1 LDLQAKA
8 PLYRHLLETMQG
20 VATIRAFRWQ
30 EPTSRQL
37 IELLDLSQRPHYL
50 LLSIQR
56 WLTLVL
62 DLLVTV
68 SAVLVVLFAVATSS
82 NSPGYLA
89 VAMYSVMGFSQS
101 LSNLLT
107 SWTALE
113 TSLGAITRLRE
124 FVKTTPQEVEPA
136 ADDRIS
142 LPPSWPT
149 HGRIEWKNVNAA
161 YQMTTTGEGGAPVLR
176 EVSLTISPG
185 QKVAICGRTGS
196 GKSSLLSTMFNL
208 VDYTGIISI
217 DGLDISNMTNEG
229 RRAGLIVVSQ
239 HPALLPG
246 TLRSNLVH
254 PNRKQPHASDEEIMA
269 VLESLQVWDAIQQFG
284 SLDTEVENLSLSVGQ
299 QQLVCL
305 ARAIL
310 RKKKS
315 NILVLDEAMSAVDS
329 ETEKLMVAVL
339 ETEFASHTV
348 LSVVHRLDTVR
359 KFDSLVVLDGGRIVH
374 VGSPRDMIDGN
385 GRLTY

>member
-1 LDLQAKA
+1 
-8 PLYRHLLETMQG
+8 
-20 VATIRAFRWQ
+20 
-30 EPTSRQL
+30 
-37 IELLDLSQRPHYL
+37 
-50 LLSIQR
+50 
-56 WLTLVL
+56 
-62 DLLVTV
+62 
-68 SAVLVVLFAVATSS
+68 
-82 NSPGYLA
+82 
-89 VAMYSVMGFSQS
+89 
-101 LSNLLT
+101 
-107 SWTALE
+107 
-113 TSLGAITRLRE
+113 
-124 FVKTTPQEVEPA
+124 
-136 ADDRIS
+136 
-142 LPPSWPT
+142 
-149 HGRIEWKNVNAA
+149 
-161 YQMTTTGEGGAPVLR
+161 
-176 EVSLTISPG
+176 
-185 QKVAICGRTGS
+185 
-196 GKSSLLSTMFNL
+196 
-208 VDYTGIISI
+208 
-217 DGLDISNMTNEG
+217 
-229 RRAGLIVVSQ
+229 
-239 HPALLPG
+239 
-246 TLRSNLVH
+246 
-254 PNRKQPHASDEEIMA
+254 MA

>member
-1 LDLQAKA
+1 
-8 PLYRHLLETMQG
+8 
-20 VATIRAFRWQ
+20 
-30 EPTSRQL
+30 
-37 IELLDLSQRPHYL
+37 
-50 LLSIQR
+50 
-56 WLTLVL
+56 
-62 DLLVTV
+62 
-68 SAVLVVLFAVATSS
+68 
-82 NSPGYLA
+82 
-89 VAMYSVMGFSQS
+89 
-101 LSNLLT
+101 
-107 SWTALE
+107 
-113 TSLGAITRLRE
+113 
-124 FVKTTPQEVEPA
+124 
-136 ADDRIS
+136 
-142 LPPSWPT
+142 
-149 HGRIEWKNVNAA
+149 
-161 YQMTTTGEGGAPVLR
+161 
-176 EVSLTISPG
+176 VSLTISPG

-284 SLDTEVENLSLSVGQ
+284 SLDTDVENLSLSVGQ

-310 RKKKS
+310 RKKES
-315 NILVLDEAMSAVDS
+315 NILVLDEAMSAVDG

>member
-1 LDLQAKA
+1 
-8 PLYRHLLETMQG
+8 
-20 VATIRAFRWQ
+20 
-30 EPTSRQL
+30 
-37 IELLDLSQRPHYL
+37 
-50 LLSIQR
+50 
-56 WLTLVL
+56 
-62 DLLVTV
+62 
-68 SAVLVVLFAVATSS
+68 
-82 NSPGYLA
+82 
-89 VAMYSVMGFSQS
+89 
-101 LSNLLT
+101 
-107 SWTALE
+107 
-113 TSLGAITRLRE
+113 
-124 FVKTTPQEVEPA
+124 
-136 ADDRIS
+136 
-142 LPPSWPT
+142 
-149 HGRIEWKNVNAA
+149 
-161 YQMTTTGEGGAPVLR
+161 
-176 EVSLTISPG
+176 VSLTISPG

-254 PNRKQPHASDEEIMA
+254 PNRKQPHASDGEIMA

-284 SLDTEVENLSLSVGQ
+284 SLDTDVENLSLSVGQ

-310 RKKKS
+310 RKKES
-315 NILVLDEAMSAVDS
+315 NILVLDEAMSAVDG